1 MTYKGI
7 EIGEKPTLG
16 MVIEFLNK
24 NKNFVVNASELFY
37 KYEDR
42 NWLTK
47 KGKPIKTLESIIV
60 AENGVQVLKRR
71 KDIRKN
77 KEKLLSC
84 TEEELQNYVEAW
96 NGMISGKLD
105 TSCFSNDMFERFVEG
120 FEKESKELLAVS
132 DKKPRFFMKYK
143 GKTINKPTL
152 EMIKDYLKQRGL
164 NKIDAVKIFKEC
176 EKQGWLTQK
185 GERIVSLETYLSWK
199 TEIREAIIKA
209 RNEEIR
215 KQQRD
220 KEKTRKEIWEK
231 YSTKEPKKEETKS
244 YSELL
249 KDPRWQKKRL
259 EIMERD
265 NWSCLKC
272 GCGLND
278 GTPLNV
284 HHKYY
289 RKGRAPWEYDDSCYV
304 TLCEKC
310 HAKQHAK

>member
-77 KEKLLSC
+77 
-84 TEEELQNYVEAW
+84 
-96 NGMISGKLD
+96 
-105 TSCFSNDMFERFVEG
+105 
-120 FEKESKELLAVS
+120 
-132 DKKPRFFMKYK
+132 
-143 GKTINKPTL
+143 
-152 EMIKDYLKQRGL
+152 
-164 NKIDAVKIFKEC
+164 
-176 EKQGWLTQK
+176 
-185 GERIVSLETYLSWK
+185 
-199 TEIREAIIKA
+199 
-209 RNEEIR
+209 
-215 KQQRD
+215 